1 MFRDLKNFIVDL
13 VIGIWGGS
21 KTEEKKEEESLCIF
35 RALCIFRVGEI
46 VKVDPRTDY
55 VAKRYWNR
63 KGKVE
68 SIIKLGDQHSLG
80 LKILD
85 RKTLLWVLEEDL
97 SKVEDK

>member
-13 VIGIWGGS
+13 VIGICGGS

-35 RALCIFRVGEI
+35 RAGEI

-68 SIIKLGDQHSLG
+68 SVIKLGDRYSLG

-85 RKTLLWVLEEDL
+85 RKTLLWVWEEDL